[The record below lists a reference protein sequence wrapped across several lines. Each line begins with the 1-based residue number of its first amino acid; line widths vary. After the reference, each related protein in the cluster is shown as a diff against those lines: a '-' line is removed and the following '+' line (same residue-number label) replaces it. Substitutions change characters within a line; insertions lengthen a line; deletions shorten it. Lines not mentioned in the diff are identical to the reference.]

1 MTPSPD
7 DRPDDLVGRPS
18 RRLIVLLALA
28 VLLLTGVL
36 YALFGTPD
44 ALRQAAVPAT
54 APPAIPAHANPQIE
68 AMVTRLAERLKA
80 EPNDAE
86 GWSMLGRSYLV
97 MGKPAEAVQAL
108 RKRLALEPKDAL
120 AMADLADAV
129 ALQQGRRFDGEP
141 EQLLKQAMQADARQP
156 KVLELA
162 GTLAFDR
169 GDFKTAVLHWGTA
182 ADVLAAQ
189 DPNSR
194 MVLNLRAG
202 IEEAQRRGGLAPVAQ
217 ASAGPQVSGRI
228 ELSPALKAQVKP
240 EDTVM
245 IFARVV
251 DGPRMPIAA
260 LRREARELPL
270 DFVLDDKAALNPGLK
285 LSPSMLVIVGVRVS
299 KSGQAGAQAGDLQG
313 FSEPVPVGTKG
324 LRIEINQRVP

>member
-1 MTPSPD
+1 MTPTPD
-7 DRPDDLVGRPS
+7 ELVGRPS
-18 RRLIVLLALA
+18 RRLIALLALA
-28 VLLLTGVL
+28 VLVLTGVL
-36 YALFGTPD
+36 YALFGTPA
-44 ALRQAAVPAT
+44 ALREAAAPAP
-54 APPAIPAHANPQIE
+54 APVVDAHANPQIE
-68 AMVTRLAERLKA
+68 AMVARLAERMKTQ
-80 EPNDAE
+80 PDDAE

-97 MGKPAEAVQAL
+97 MGKPAEAVEAL

-120 AMADLADAV
+120 AMADLADAL
-129 ALQQGRRFDGEP
+129 ALQQGRRFNGEP
-141 EQLLKQAMQADARQP
+141 EQLLKQALQADARQP

-169 GDFKTAVLHWGTA
+169 SDFKTAVAHWSSA
-182 ADVLAAQ
+182 AEVLAAQ

-194 MVLNLRAG
+194 AVLNLRAG
-202 IEEAQRRGGLAPVAQ
+202 IEEAQRRGGLAAPAVA
-217 ASAGPQVSGRI
+217 ATAGPQVSGRI
-228 ELSPALKAQVKP
+228 ERSPALQAQVRP

-270 DFVLDDKAALNPGLK
+270 EFVLDDKAALNPGLK
-285 LSPSMLVIVGVRVS
+285 LSPSMLVVVGVRVS
-299 KSGQAGAQAGDLQG
+299 KSGQAGAQPGDLQG
-313 FSEPVPVGTKG
+313 FSDPVPVGTKG